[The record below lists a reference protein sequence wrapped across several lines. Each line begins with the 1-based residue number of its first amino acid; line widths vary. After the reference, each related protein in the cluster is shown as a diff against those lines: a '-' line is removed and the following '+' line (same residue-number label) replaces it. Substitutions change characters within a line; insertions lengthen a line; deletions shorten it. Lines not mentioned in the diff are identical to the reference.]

1 MNRPRKNRWLTA
13 SIWLAWAGVWLFFL
27 GGAEASEAVA
37 ADRPDVLFIMAD
49 DLRPEL
55 ASYGSRA
62 ITPHLDRLARRG
74 VQFDRAYCQQALCN
88 PSRSSLLTGRRPD
101 FLRVWDNSTH
111 FRTHQPDLHTLP
123 QWFKDHGYSARC
135 VGKIFHNWHTSEKG
149 DPRSWSAP
157 EFLHFAQQGANL
169 AAVPAPLPP
178 NLASPAPRPY
188 GTSLPAAPLYECR
201 DVPDEAYY
209 DGRVAAEGV
218 RLIEEP
224 RDQPLFLA
232 VGFWKPHA
240 PFNAPKKYW
249 DLYDRAGL
257 PPLNPARPSDAP
269 ELAFHDSRELLGMP
283 PDRVEFTAE
292 QVAEIRHGYFA
303 NISYLDAQLG
313 KLLDALNRCGRLD
326 NTIILFVGD
335 HGYHLGEHQL
345 WAKNSSFELDA
356 RVPLLIAPPECR
368 RAGERTANLV
378 ELIDIFPTLVELCG
392 LPGPAGL
399 EGMSLAS
406 MLGDRAL
413 SGKPAAFTQAPRPA
427 YFEREPGGQPAAMG
441 LSVRTAE
448 VRYTQ
453 WRDWASGQVLA
464 RELYD
469 HQQQSAELVNCI
481 DDPRW
486 QVARAHA
493 EAVLEGQFPRRSP
506 GASR

>member
-1 MNRPRKNRWLTA
+1 MTRSRKNRWLSA
-13 SIWLAWAGVWLFFL
+13 SLRLAWAGASLVFL
-27 GGAEASEAVA
+27 GSAEAGEAA
-37 ADRPDVLFIMAD
+37 GRPDVLFIMAD

-55 ASYGSRA
+55 ASYGSTA

-74 VQFDRAYCQQALCN
+74 VQFDRAYCQQSLCN

-111 FRTHQPDLHTLP
+111 FRTHQPDLPTLP

-345 WAKNSSFELDA
+345 WAKNSNFELDA

-427 YFEREPGGQPAAMG
+427 YFDREPGGQPAAMG

-448 VRYTQ
+448 VRFTQ